1 MKLFR
6 NKLFRSLVLIIVTA
20 VLVYQTNILQNLFS
34 KTVYAIGD
42 LNVIWG
48 VPDGD
53 PIFVVENMLPGDTE
67 DRSVDVANGGTVP
80 RDVAIRGVKTEE
92 IASFSSVLD
101 FVIAEDGTDLYGG
114 TSPTGPKTLQE
125 FFANTTTDPLFLSTV
140 NNSDSTT
147 YTFTAT
153 FPPDAG
159 NEYQGAK
166 VVFDLIIGIVSDI
179 PSECADIDFSGDPI
193 FGTSGNDTIR
203 GTHGN
208 DLIFALEGN
217 DKVFA
222 WSGNDCIVGGIGND
236 ELRGETGNDII
247 FGNEG
252 NDIVIGAVG
261 NDLLF
266 GGSGNDT
273 VKGENGEDVMF
284 GNEGNDIMKGGNGN
298 DQIDGNTGDDNING
312 ENGTDSILGSEDNDT
327 LIGGNGPD
335 SLIGNDGTDSANG
348 QNGSDSCDAETEI
361 NCEI

>member
-1 MKLFR
+1 MKKRILIIT
-6 NKLFRSLVLIIVTA
+6 SLVLIGTIGFQNNWFGLFERKTA
-20 VLVYQTNILQNLFS
+20 
-34 KTVYAIGD
+34 YAVGD

-67 DRSVDVANGGTVP
+67 DRDVDVANGRTVS
-80 RDVAIRGVKTEE
+80 RDVGVRGVKTQE
-92 IASFSSVLD
+92 IASFAAILD
-101 FVIAEDGTDLYGG
+101 FVISEGGSDLYGG

-125 FFANTTTDPLFLSTV
+125 FFDESAGPNGIFLSTLG
-140 NNSDSTT
+140 NGDTTT
-147 YTFTAT
+147 YNFKAT
-153 FPPDAG
+153 FPPGSG
-159 NEYQGAK
+159 NEFQGAK

-179 PSECADIDFSGDPI
+179 PAECSDIEFSGSPI

-203 GTHGN
+203 GTRGS

-222 WSGNDCIVGGIGND
+222 WSGDDCIVGGKGND

-252 NDIVIGAVG
+252 NDLVIGAVG
-261 NDLLF
+261 KDLLF
-266 GGSGNDT
+266 GGVGNDT

-284 GNEGNDIMKGGNGN
+284 GNEGNDIMKGGNGDDVIN
-298 DQIDGNTGDDNING
+298 GNGGNDNING
-312 ENGTDSILGSEDNDT
+312 ENGSDRVQGDGDNDT

-335 SLIGNDGTDSANG
+335 TLIGNDGTDSANG
-348 QNGSDSCDAETEI
+348 QNGADTCDAEVEV